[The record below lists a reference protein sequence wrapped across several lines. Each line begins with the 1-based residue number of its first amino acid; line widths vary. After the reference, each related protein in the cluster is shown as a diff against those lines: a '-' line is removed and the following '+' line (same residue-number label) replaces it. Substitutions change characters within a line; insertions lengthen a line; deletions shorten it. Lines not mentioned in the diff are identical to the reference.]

1 MSFRPQ
7 LGTLMG
13 RITIKDIAKL
23 LEINPSTVS
32 RALKDHPDISQETR
46 AKVKRIANDLGYV
59 PNLQA
64 ISFRNRK
71 SHLIGLILPDM
82 NMFFFPPVIS
92 AIEET
97 VRKEGYNLI
106 VLHSNNQLEREQEN
120 VRICQRLG
128 VEGLLVSLT
137 SESSTLDHFSELI
150 GQGVPL
156 ILFDRVKDEI
166 DIPTVIIHDEAVA
179 WEAVSHLVS
188 KGCKRICGIFG
199 DPKLSISQ
207 LRKEGFRKS
216 IEEFGLPLDNDLIVH
231 AYDYD
236 HGFKE
241 VEKILGMPNRP
252 DAFFTMSDTLLVGA
266 MMALQKH
273 KVQIPDEVAIISI
286 SHGEMPRFFS
296 PKVSFVQHSG
306 TRVGATAV
314 GLLFKL
320 IAKESIPKVNYIGTR
335 LIVQDST

>member
-1 MSFRPQ
+1 
-7 LGTLMG
+7 MG

-46 AKVKRIANDLGYV
+46 AKVKRIADDLGYV

-92 AIEET
+92 AIEEK
-97 VRKEGYNLI
+97 VRQEGYNLI

-137 SESSTLDHFSELI
+137 SESSTLDHFTELVD
-150 GQGVPL
+150 QVNDE
-156 ILFDRVKDEI
+156 FDL
-166 DIPTVIIHDEAVA
+166 PTVIIHDEAVA
-179 WEAVSHLVS
+179 WEAVSHLAN
-188 KGCKRICGIFG
+188 KGRKRICGLFG
-199 DPKLSISQ
+199 DPKLSISK
-207 LRKEGFRKS
+207 LRKGGFLKS
-216 IEEFGLPLDNDLIVH
+216 LQEFDLKVEERLLIH
-231 AYDYD
+231 AYDYN
-236 HGFKE
+236 HAAKE
-241 VEKILGMPNRP
+241 VEKVLEKPDWP
-252 DAFFTMSDTLLVGA
+252 DAIFTMSDTLLVGA
-266 MMALQKH
+266 MMALQKFQV
-273 KVQIPDEVAIISI
+273 KIPEDIAIISI
-286 SHGEMPRFFS
+286 SHGEMPRFFN
-296 PKVSFVQHSG
+296 PQVSYVQHSG
-306 TRVGATAV
+306 TRVGATAI

-320 IAKESIPKVNYIGTR
+320 IEKESIPKVNYIGTR
-335 LIVQDST
+335 LILQEST

>member
-1 MSFRPQ
+1 
-7 LGTLMG
+7 MG

-46 AKVKRIANDLGYV
+46 AKVKRIADDLGYV

-92 AIEET
+92 AIEEK
-97 VRKEGYNLI
+97 VRQEGYNLI

-137 SESSTLDHFSELI
+137 SESSTLDHFTELVD
-150 GQGVPL
+150 QGVPV
-156 ILFDRVKDEI
+156 ILFDRVND
-166 DIPTVIIHDEAVA
+166 DYDLPTVIIHDEAVA
-179 WEAVSHLVS
+179 WEAVSHLAN
-188 KGCKRICGIFG
+188 KGRKRICGLFG
-199 DPKLSISQ
+199 DPKLSISK
-207 LRKEGFRKS
+207 LRKEGFLKS
-216 IEEFGLPLDNDLIVH
+216 LQEFGLTVEERLLIH
-231 AYDYD
+231 AYDYN
-236 HGFKE
+236 HAAKE
-241 VEKILGMPNRP
+241 VEKVLEKPDWP
-252 DAFFTMSDTLLVGA
+252 DAIFTMSDTLLVGA
-266 MMALQKH
+266 MMALQKFH
-273 KVQIPDEVAIISI
+273 AKIPEDIAIISI
-286 SHGEMPRFFS
+286 SHGEMPRFFN
-296 PKVSFVQHSG
+296 PQVSYVQHSG
-306 TRVGATAV
+306 TRVGATAI

-320 IAKESIPKVNYIGTR
+320 IEKESIPKVNYIGTR
-335 LIVQDST
+335 LILQEST

>member
-1 MSFRPQ
+1 
-7 LGTLMG
+7 MG

-32 RALKDHPDISQETR
+32 RALKDHPDISLETR
-46 AKVKRIANDLGYV
+46 TKVKRIADDLGYV

-71 SHLIGLILPDM
+71 SKLIGLILPDM

-137 SESSTLDHFSELI
+137 SESNSLDHFSEFI
-150 GQGVPL
+150 GQGVPV
-156 ILFDRVKDEI
+156 ILFDRVNNDL
-166 DIPTVIIHDEAVA
+166 DLPTVVIHDEAVA
-179 WEAVSHLVS
+179 AEAVSHLLS
-188 KGCKRICGIFG
+188 KGRKKICGLFG
-199 DPKLSISQ
+199 DPQLSISQ
-207 LRKEGFRKS
+207 LRKDGFCKALTAFG
-216 IEEFGLPLDNDLIVH
+216 EEIDPNFILH
-231 AYDYD
+231 AYDYND
-236 HGFKE
+236 AFKE
-241 VEKILGMPNRP
+241 VGKLLENNFKP
-252 DAFFTMSDTLLVGA
+252 DAFFTMSDTLLVGT
-266 MMALQKH
+266 MMALQQH
-273 KVQIPDEVAIISI
+273 KVVIPDEVAIISI

-296 PKVSFVQHSG
+296 PQVTYLQHSG
-306 TRVGATAV
+306 TRVGATAIS
-314 GLLFKL
+314 LLFKL
-320 IAKESIPKVNYIGTR
+320 IHKESIPKVNYIGTR
-335 LIVQDST
+335 LVVQEST

>member
-1 MSFRPQ
+1 
-7 LGTLMG
+7 MG

-32 RALKDHPDISQETR
+32 RALKDHPDISRETR
-46 AKVKRIANDLGYV
+46 AKVKRVAEDLGYV

-92 AIEET
+92 AIEEK
-97 VRKEGYNLI
+97 VRQEGYNLI

-137 SESSTLDHFSELI
+137 SESSTLDHFVELI
-150 GQGVPL
+150 GQGVPV
-156 ILFDRVKDEI
+156 ILFDRVKNELDL
-166 DIPTVIIHDEAVA
+166 PTVVIHDEAVA
-179 WEAVSHLVS
+179 SEAVAHLAN
-188 KGCKRICGIFG
+188 KGRKRICGLFG
-199 DPKLSISQ
+199 DPKLVISQ
-207 LRKEGFRKS
+207 VRKAGFYQS
-216 IEEFGLPLDNDLIVH
+216 LQEFGLPVDEKWIIDAH
-231 AYDYD
+231 DYD
-236 HGFKE
+236 DAFRE
-241 VEKILGMPNRP
+241 MDELLQRPDRP
-252 DAFFTMSDTLLVGA
+252 DAVFTMSDTLLVGT

-273 KVQIPDEVAIISI
+273 QVKIPDEMAIISI
-286 SHGEMPRFFS
+286 SHGVIPRFFNPS
-296 PKVSFVQHSG
+296 VSYVQHSG
-306 TRVGATAV
+306 TRVGATAA
-314 GLLFKL
+314 GLLFKR

-335 LIVQDST
+335 LVVQEST

>member
-1 MSFRPQ
+1 
-7 LGTLMG
+7 MG

-32 RALKDHPDISQETR
+32 RALKDHPDISLETR
-46 AKVKRIANDLGYV
+46 TKVKRIADDLGYI

-71 SHLIGLILPDM
+71 SKLIGLILPDM

-106 VLHSNNQLEREQEN
+106 VLHSSNQLEREQEN

-137 SESSTLDHFSELI
+137 SESSSLDHFSELI

-156 ILFDRVKDEI
+156 ILFDRVNNELDL
-166 DIPTVIIHDEAVA
+166 PTVVIHDEAVA
-179 WEAVSHLVS
+179 AEAVNHLLS
-188 KGCKRICGIFG
+188 KGRKKICGLFG
-199 DPKLSISQ
+199 DPQLAISQ
-207 LRKEGFRKS
+207 LRKAGFCKALTA
-216 IEEFGLPLDNDLIVH
+216 FAVKMDPDLILH
-231 AYDYD
+231 AYDYND
-236 HGFKE
+236 AFKE
-241 VEKILGMPNRP
+241 VDKLLAKKIRP
-252 DAFFTMSDTLLVGA
+252 DAFFTMSDTLLVGT
-266 MMALQKH
+266 MMALQQH
-273 KVQIPDEVAIISI
+273 KIVIPDEVAIISI

-296 PKVSFVQHSG
+296 PQVTYLEHSG
-306 TRVGATAV
+306 TRVGATAI

-320 IAKESIPKVNYIGTR
+320 IHKESIPKVNYIGTR
-335 LIVQDST
+335 LVVKEST

>member
-1 MSFRPQ
+1 
-7 LGTLMG
+7 MG

-46 AKVKRIANDLGYV
+46 AKVKRIADDLGYV

-92 AIEET
+92 AIEEK
-97 VRKEGYNLI
+97 VRQEGYNLI

-137 SESSTLDHFSELI
+137 SESSTLDHFTEL
-150 GQGVPL
+150 V
-156 ILFDRVKDEI
+156 DRVNDEF
-166 DIPTVIIHDEAVA
+166 DLPTVIIHDEAVA
-179 WEAVSHLVS
+179 WEAVSHLAN
-188 KGCKRICGIFG
+188 KGRKRICGLFG
-199 DPKLSISQ
+199 DPKLSISK
-207 LRKEGFRKS
+207 LRKGGFLKS
-216 IEEFGLPLDNDLIVH
+216 LQEFDLKVEERLLIH
-231 AYDYD
+231 AYDYN
-236 HGFKE
+236 HAAKE
-241 VEKILGMPNRP
+241 VEKVLEKPDWP
-252 DAFFTMSDTLLVGA
+252 DAIFTMSDTLLVGA
-266 MMALQKH
+266 MMALQKFQV
-273 KVQIPDEVAIISI
+273 KIPEDIAIISI
-286 SHGEMPRFFS
+286 SHGEMPRFFN
-296 PKVSFVQHSG
+296 PQVSYVQHSG
-306 TRVGATAV
+306 TRVGATAI

-320 IAKESIPKVNYIGTR
+320 IEKESIPKVNYIGTR
-335 LIVQDST
+335 LILQEST